1 MRAAIVLCGF
11 CASVLLAGCA
21 ASGSTGQTCTNG
33 LLLKLTPMDATA
45 DHAQA
50 APANQVKFAAS
61 VYPTASPPGCAVPQW
76 VFLATP
82 QWTSTDAKDIQIDS
96 SANAQTNGLATCVGA
111 TDGPATLTAS
121 FTFSNTLLTQTASLT
136 CK

>member
-21 ASGSTGQTCTNG
+21 ASASTGQSCTSG
-33 LLLKLTPMDATA
+33 LLLKLSPMDATA
-45 DHAQA
+45 DHTQA

-61 VYPTASPPGCAVPQW
+61 VYPTASPGCAVPAW

-96 SANAQTNGLATCVGA
+96 STNAQTNGLATCVGA
-111 TDGPATLTAS
+111 TDGAATLSAS
-121 FTFSNTLLTQTASLT
+121 FTFSNTQLTQTASLT